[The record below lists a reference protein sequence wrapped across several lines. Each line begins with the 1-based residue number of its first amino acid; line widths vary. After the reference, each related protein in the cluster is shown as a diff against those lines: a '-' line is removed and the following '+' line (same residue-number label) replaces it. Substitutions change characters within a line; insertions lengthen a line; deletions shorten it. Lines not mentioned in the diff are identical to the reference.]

1 MQDTNL
7 PRRAFLKNVSA
18 VAAGLTLNGTLP
30 AALNGGT
37 IPTIT
42 GDGVPRRKFGRANE
56 EVSIIGVGGHT
67 LATAASEAESI
78 RMVHEAIDA
87 GINFM
92 DNAWEYHD
100 GRGEEVMGKGLKG
113 WRDRVFLATKV
124 CTHGKDK
131 KVAMRMLE
139 ESLRRLQT
147 DRLDLWSIHAIASD
161 EEVAAAFAP
170 GGVVEALDEARKQG
184 KTRYVGFTG
193 HTSPKFHLAMLTHG
207 YHFDAVLMPMNAF
220 EADRRGFRVEV
231 LPQLNQQGIA
241 ALGMKSLGGDAK
253 VVREG
258 KITAEQGLRFAL
270 SLPLTSLMVGMKSLE
285 NLRSNI
291 KTVQNFKPMSPSEME
306 AMTTHFAALQPSA
319 NYYCHYRQPLY
330 RDGLMPDQNV
340 SPV

>member
-7 PRRAFLKNVSA
+7 PRRAFLKGVSA

-30 AALNGGT
+30 AALGEGAT
-37 IPTIT
+37 SAAS
-42 GDGVPRRKFGRANE
+42 GGVPKRKFGRASE
-56 EVSIIGVGGHT
+56 EVSIVGVGGHT

-78 RMVHEAIDA
+78 RMVHEAIDG

-92 DNAWEYHD
+92 DNAWEYHE

-113 WRDRVFLATKV
+113 WRDKVFLATKV

-147 DRLDLWSIHAIASD
+147 DRLDLWSIHAIASE

-184 KTRYVGFTG
+184 KTRDVGFTG

-207 YHFDAVLMPMNAF
+207 YQFDAVLMPLNAF
-220 EADRRGFRVEV
+220 EAERRGFRVEV
-231 LPQLNQQGIA
+231 LPQLNQHGIA
-241 ALGMKSLGGDAK
+241 ALGMKSLGGD
-253 VVREG
+253 
-258 KITAEQGLRFAL
+258 
-270 SLPLTSLMVGMKSLE
+270 
-285 NLRSNI
+285 
-291 KTVQNFKPMSPSEME
+291 
-306 AMTTHFAALQPSA
+306 
-319 NYYCHYRQPLY
+319 
-330 RDGLMPDQNV
+330 
-340 SPV
+340 

>member
-1 MQDTNL
+1 MHDTNI
-7 PRRAFLKNVSA
+7 PRRAFIKGVSA
-18 VAAGLTLNGTLP
+18 AAACL
-30 AALNGGT
+30 ALNSTLAETARNG
-37 IPTIT
+37 
-42 GDGVPRRKFGRANE
+42 GVPRRKFGRANE

-87 GINFM
+87 GVNFM

-184 KTRYVGFTG
+184 MTRYVGFTG

-207 YHFDAVLMPMNAF
+207 YHFDAVLMPLNAF
-220 EADRRGFRVEV
+220 EAARSGFRVEV
-231 LPQLNQQGIA
+231 LPQLNLQGIA
-241 ALGMKSLGGDAK
+241 ALGMKSLGGDAR

-258 KITAEQGLRFAL
+258 KLTAEQGIRFAL
-270 SLPLTSLMVGMKSLE
+270 SLPMTSLMVGMKSLDDLRA
-285 NLRSNI
+285 NL
-291 KTVQNFKPMSPSEME
+291 KTVQNFVPMPPAEMK
-306 AMTTHFAALQPSA
+306 ALTTHFAALQHSA
-319 NYYCHYRQPLY
+319 GYYCRYRQPAY
-330 RDGLMPDQNV
+330 RDGSTV
-340 SPV
+340 